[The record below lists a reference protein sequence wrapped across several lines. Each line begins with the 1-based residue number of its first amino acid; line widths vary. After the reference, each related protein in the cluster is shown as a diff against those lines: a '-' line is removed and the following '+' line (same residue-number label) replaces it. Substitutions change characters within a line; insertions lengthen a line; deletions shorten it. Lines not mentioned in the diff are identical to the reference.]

1 VSIKEKA
8 AEIKGALGAL
18 PLPSHARGGVLSV
31 GIMLVVSLSSFV
43 LGRMSIEHTSTLP
56 EPVPMTITT
65 ATTTE
70 VVRSNETNTH
80 TSIQVD
86 TASST
91 SPVTEGTYVGSRKG
105 TKYHLPWCAGAKTIS
120 AENKVWFQSKEEAA
134 SRGYT
139 PAQNCKGI

>member
-1 VSIKEKA
+1 
-8 AEIKGALGAL
+8 
-18 PLPSHARGGVLSV
+18 
-31 GIMLVVSLSSFV
+31 
-43 LGRMSIEHTSTLP
+43 MSIEQTSALP
-56 EPVPMTITT
+56 EPVPMTIATET
-65 ATTTE
+65 ATE
-70 VVRSNETNTH
+70 ALRSNETNTH

-91 SPVTEGTYVGSRKG
+91 SPVTEGAYVGSRKG

-120 AENKVWFQSKEEAA
+120 EENKVWFQSKEEAA

>member
-8 AEIKGALGAL
+8 TEIKGALGAL
-18 PLPSHARGGVLSV
+18 PLSSHRWGGVLSV
-31 GIMLVVSLSSFV
+31 GIMLLVSVCSFV
-43 LGRMSIEHTSTLP
+43 SGRMSVEQAPTLP
-56 EPVPMTITT
+56 EPVPMTIVV
-65 ATTTE
+65 ATTTGVE
-70 VVRSNETNTH
+70 GGNETNTH
-80 TSIQVD
+80 TSTRVD

-91 SPVTEGTYVGSRKG
+91 PPGTEGTYVGSRKG

-120 AENKVWFQSKEEAA
+120 EENKVWFQSKEEAV